1 MTVSNGEVTL
11 TGDVSERW
19 DKRRAEDL
27 AEDVAGVRE
36 VHNNIRVQRDDRFR
50 DQFRDTRDNREDRGI
65 GMSDTS
71 TSSQPGTVLGVNP
84 TSGSHLANTPSSS
97 SKGRS

>member
-11 TGDVSERW
+11 TGDVEERW

-36 VHNNIRVQRDDRFR
+36 VHNNIRIQRDDRFR
-50 DQFRDTRDNREDRGI
+50 DQFRDTRDNREVRGI

-84 TSGSHLANTPSSS
+84 TSGSHLTSTPSS